1 MSLLIIQY
9 AFCFRLAIAGKH
21 SDYIV
26 STIDRFTYL
35 SPPWNMHHMHF
46 QMSLTIVL
54 QFNRN
59 LYAVSSQFYPIL
71 LRRKVNDPVRN
82 IQKVVY
88 VSWISK

>member
-1 MSLLIIQY
+1 
-9 AFCFRLAIAGKH
+9 
-21 SDYIV
+21 
-26 STIDRFTYL
+26 
-35 SPPWNMHHMHF
+35 MHHMHF

-88 VSWISK
+88 VSWISKWRKFVRKIHQVKASKNPYKS

>member
-1 MSLLIIQY
+1 
-9 AFCFRLAIAGKH
+9 
-21 SDYIV
+21 
-26 STIDRFTYL
+26 
-35 SPPWNMHHMHF
+35 MHHMHF